1 MFGRKSW
8 GRHVIAP
15 YCRAHAIPLEGGPKA
30 AFSQR
35 AVPDN
40 ASSPPELEALSVG
53 NFSLAVLK
61 EKRFGKMKAQFEKEQ
76 SASGEFQRQVD
87 AFRDWISSDG
97 ATGYPAVA
105 DRYHLY
111 ISLACPW
118 ASRTLIAR
126 KLLGLEKVIGLTVV
140 DPLRDERGWAFC
152 DPNSDSTGGASSQEP
167 FASTDPINGFHFL
180 AEAYRLTDPNFDGRV
195 TVPALWDKVTK
206 KIVNNCED
214 DICRMFNDAFRG
226 LAQNKEI
233 DLFPRDIAAEQ
244 EKLSDFI
251 YDKINNG
258 VYKAGFTTRQHV
270 YERACQQLFDALDQ
284 LEERLA
290 RSRYLFGTRIVETD
304 WRLFCTLIR
313 FDVVYY
319 IHFKCSLRR
328 ILDYHNLQGYLIDL
342 YQHDGIAETVNFD
355 HIKRHYYMTHGAI
368 NPSRIVPIGPI
379 LDLTREHGRA
389 TLDAG

>member
-226 LAQNKEI
+226 LAQNKET

>member
-1 MFGRKSW
+1 
-8 GRHVIAP
+8 
-15 YCRAHAIPLEGGPKA
+15 
-30 AFSQR
+30 
-35 AVPDN
+35 
-40 ASSPPELEALSVG
+40 
-53 NFSLAVLK
+53 
-61 EKRFGKMKAQFEKEQ
+61 MKAQFEKEQ
-76 SASGEFQRQVD
+76 SESGEFQRQAD

-97 ATGYPAVA
+97 STGYPAVA

-140 DPLRDERGWAFC
+140 DPVRDQRGWAFR
-152 DPNSDSTGGASSQEP
+152 DPNSGSNGGASSREP

-180 AEAYRLTDPNFDGRV
+180 AEAYQLTDPNFDGRV

-214 DICRMFNDAFRG
+214 DICRMFNDAFRA

-244 EKLSDFI
+244 EKLSEFI

-270 YERACQQLFDALDQ
+270 YERACRRLFDALD
-284 LEERLA
+284 
-290 RSRYLFGTRIVETD
+290 RI
-304 WRLFCTLIR
+304 
-313 FDVVYY
+313 
-319 IHFKCSLRR
+319 RR
-328 ILDYHNLQGYLIDL
+328 
-342 YQHDGIAETVNFD
+342 A
-355 HIKRHYYMTHGAI
+355 
-368 NPSRIVPIGPI
+368 
-379 LDLTREHGRA
+379 
-389 TLDAG
+389 AG